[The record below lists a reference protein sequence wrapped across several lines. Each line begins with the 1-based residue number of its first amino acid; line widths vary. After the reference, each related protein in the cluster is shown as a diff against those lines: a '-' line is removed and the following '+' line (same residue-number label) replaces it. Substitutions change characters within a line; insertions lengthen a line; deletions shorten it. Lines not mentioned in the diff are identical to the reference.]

1 MKSENQIKV
10 LVVDDE
16 PSVCET
22 LRDYLED
29 YGYTVSAAGNSGEA
43 MAILEK
49 ELHDVA
55 LIDMRLPLMNG
66 DALVLKAHELQP
78 ALRFLIHT
86 GSSVFHLPEEL
97 RRIGIR
103 GEHVFL
109 KPVRDLS
116 LLRNAIKSLVDPEM
130 ENGVN

>member
-16 PSVCET
+16 QSVCET

-29 YGYTVSAAGNSGEA
+29 YGYMVSSAGNSGEA
-43 MAILEK
+43 LALLDK
-49 ELHDVA
+49 EVHDVA

-66 DALVLKAHELQP
+66 DALVLKAHALQP
-78 ALRFLIHT
+78 ELRFLIHT

-103 GEHVFL
+103 PEHVFL

-116 LLRNAIKSLVDPEM
+116 LLRDAIKNLVEAETEDD
-130 ENGVN
+130 VT